1 MVRLPGSSRL
11 ETRPTAKSP
20 EDGKGSVMRV
30 ILRTLLMVMAAGAL
44 SASLYGIGE
53 GNRNDGNH
61 NKGNHDDDMDVCDDH
76 RDTATV
82 QRSEAAKRFAGD
94 DDDNNKGHRPKHHEP
109 GECPESPDR

>member
-1 MVRLPGSSRL
+1 MVRSPGSSRL
-11 ETRPTAKSP
+11 ETRTTAKSP

-44 SASLYGIGE
+44 SASLYGTGGGNHKS
-53 GNRNDGNH
+53 GNRNNGNH
-61 NKGNHDDDMDVCDDH
+61 NNGNHDDDMDVCDDH

-94 DDDNNKGHRPKHHEP
+94 DDDNEKGDRRKHHEP
-109 GECPESPDR
+109 GEC